1 MVVGHITVT
10 SDVTCEED
18 ILLHLG
24 ACVGAIQKEW
34 GQDVDIVIYINK
46 ELNTTGPIKTMTQSF
61 STSEMTLLT
70 SSSLSGTSVQ
80 TCFDGGFEVTTPPSG
95 CSLCNIPFSSEVT
108 SRGHQET
115 VSHKRN
121 QLTSMYR
128 KDREIMIKSPHPRG
142 LQVFAADAGS
152 PDPDI
157 GMVDDG
163 VVEVV
168 CQPGQTKSFKLVLK
182 NVLPALE
189 HEDVL
194 QDSGIVV
201 EEVAVLK
208 KSENLKMTDEHNLCT
223 KEFGEGMKIR
233 LKPGKK
239 YKVRVTASA
248 REEAVEEI
256 IPVVVA
262 FEAGGL
268 KQFSAIEIVLKIV
281 PKVVHARLVIL

>member
-1 MVVGHITVT
+1 M
-10 SDVTCEED
+10 D
-18 ILLHLG
+18 
-24 ACVGAIQKEW
+24 A
-34 GQDVDIVIYINK
+34 
-46 ELNTTGPIKTMTQSF
+46 
-61 STSEMTLLT
+61 
-70 SSSLSGTSVQ
+70 
-80 TCFDGGFEVTTPPSG
+80 GG
-95 CSLCNIPFSSEVT
+95 
-108 SRGHQET
+108 
-115 VSHKRN
+115 K
-121 QLTSMYR
+121 
-128 KDREIMIKSPHPRG
+128 
-142 LQVFAADAGS
+142 VFAADAGS

-182 NVLPALE
+182 NVLPAVE

-208 KSENLKMTDEHNLCT
+208 KSENLKMTDKHNLCT

-268 KQFSAIEIVLKIV
+268 KQFSAIEIVF
-281 PKVVHARLVIL
+281 KVVVNMFTVPRSFIVFSMELLEQLIILDIILFCNLNQ